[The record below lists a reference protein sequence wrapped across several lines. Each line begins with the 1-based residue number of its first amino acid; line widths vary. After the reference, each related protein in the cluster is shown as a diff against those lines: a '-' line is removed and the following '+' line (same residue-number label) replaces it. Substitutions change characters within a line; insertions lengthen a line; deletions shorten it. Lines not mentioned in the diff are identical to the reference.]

1 MEGVAWISP
10 LPVTQADAVV
20 IGAGAFGLS
29 VAYQLAALG
38 AGRVVVLD
46 RFAPGT
52 QTSPRAAGLYKL
64 DSSRRDPHP
73 AWRSSSIEAIR
84 GFSAKPPGFHCS
96 FVAVRKSFWPPAQQI
111 TRRSSTRKPRP
122 PASWGVELETVDA
135 RGCSTASRPIS
146 PDAASAL
153 HTTCPVISTSRS
165 LAPYSRPT
173 RRRSAELG
181 SLVIGETPVTG
192 ILVHNGEIAGVTT
205 PRGDIVTPLV
215 IDAAGAWARGV
226 GALAGVEVPVAPVRH
241 QLLITRPIAGMSPQE
256 PIARIVDASAYLRPA
271 RGGLMMGGM
280 ESDPIA
286 IDPRHDPEFSIPD
299 TPLDMRVL
307 DDLTA
312 ALGPLVPALGDTPI
326 AEHRGGLFT
335 MTPDARFLAG
345 PVPGVHGLWTAT
357 GCNGSGFSISAGIG
371 RALAEWI
378 VGGEPSDSICSEP
391 RPWTLWS
398 RSPRWTPNVTSSR
411 ALAVRELLHT
421 ATRGL
426 RSRVEYLVGRYESDF
441 EQTFGASSTGR
452 HGGTRSRIGVYE

>member
-1 MEGVAWISP
+1 MESS

-29 VAYQLAALG
+29 AGYQLAAHG
-38 AGRVVVLD
+38 VGRVMVLD
-46 RFAPGT
+46 QFAPGT

-64 DSSRRDPHP
+64 IQADETLTRL
-73 AWRSSSIEAIR
+73 AQSSIEVIR
-84 GFSAKPPGFHCS
+84 GFSDATGIPMS
-96 FVAVRKSFWPPAQQI
+96 FVQSGSVLAARTAEHAALVDDEAE
-111 TRRSSTRKPRP
+111 
-122 PASWGVELETVDA
+122 ASAGWGIELERLDVEGVRRIAPYLTG
-135 RGCSTASRPIS
+135 RGIRTAYFVPGDIYIEE
-146 PDAASAL
+146 P
-153 HTTCPVISTSRS
+153 RS
-165 LAPYSRPT
+165 LLDAYM
-173 RRRSAELG
+173 AAIAQLG

-192 ILVHNGEIAGVTT
+192 ILVDNGEITGVST

-241 QLLITRPIAGMSPQE
+241 QLLITRPIAGMSAQE

-286 IDPRHDPEFSIPD
+286 IDPRHDPEFSIPE
-299 TPLDMRVL
+299 TPLDMQVL

-345 PVPGVHGLWTAT
+345 PVPGVSGLWTAT

-378 VGGEPSDSICSEP
+378 VGGEPTIDLSSLDPGRFGPGPLDDGELTSAG
-391 RPWTLWS
+391 LWQYANYY
-398 RSPRWTPNVTSSR
+398 TPQ
-411 ALAVRELLHT
+411 LAV
-421 ATRGL
+421 
-426 RSRVEYLVGRYESDF
+426 
-441 EQTFGASSTGR
+441 
-452 HGGTRSRIGVYE
+452 

>member
-1 MEGVAWISP
+1 MESS

-29 VAYQLAALG
+29 AGYQLAAHG
-38 AGRVVVLD
+38 VGRVMVLD
-46 RFAPGT
+46 QFAPGT

-64 DSSRRDPHP
+64 IQADETLTRL
-73 AWRSSSIEAIR
+73 AQSSIEVIR
-84 GFSAKPPGFHCS
+84 GFSDATGIPLS
-96 FVAVRKSFWPPAQQI
+96 FVQSGSVLAARTAEHAALVDDEAE
-111 TRRSSTRKPRP
+111 
-122 PASWGVELETVDA
+122 ASAGWGIELERLDVEGVRRIAPYLTG
-135 RGCSTASRPIS
+135 RGIRTAYFVPGDIYIEE
-146 PDAASAL
+146 P
-153 HTTCPVISTSRS
+153 RS
-165 LAPYSRPT
+165 LLDAYM
-173 RRRSAELG
+173 AAIAQLG

-192 ILVHNGEIAGVTT
+192 ILVDNGEITGVFT

-241 QLLITRPIAGMSPQE
+241 QLLITRPIAGMSAQE

-286 IDPRHDPEFSIPD
+286 IDPRHDPEFSIPE
-299 TPLDMRVL
+299 TPLDMQVL

-345 PVPGVHGLWTAT
+345 PVPGVSGLWTAT

-378 VGGEPSDSICSEP
+378 VGGEPTIDLSSLDPGRFGPGPLDDGELTSAG
-391 RPWTLWS
+391 LWQYANYY
-398 RSPRWTPNVTSSR
+398 TPQ
-411 ALAVRELLHT
+411 LAV
-421 ATRGL
+421 
-426 RSRVEYLVGRYESDF
+426 
-441 EQTFGASSTGR
+441 
-452 HGGTRSRIGVYE
+452 

>member
-1 MEGVAWISP
+1 MESP

-29 VAYQLAALG
+29 AGYQLAAHG
-38 AGRVVVLD
+38 VGRVVVLD

-64 DSSRRDPHP
+64 IQADETLTRL
-73 AWRSSSIEAIR
+73 AQSSIEIIR
-84 GFSAKPPGFHCS
+84 GFSETTGIPLSYVQSGSLLAARTAEHAAL
-96 FVAVRKSFWPPAQQI
+96 VDDEAE
-111 TRRSSTRKPRP
+111 
-122 PASWGVELETVDA
+122 ASAGWGIELEKIDA
-135 RGCSTASRPIS
+135 EGVHRIAPYLTGRGIRTAYFVPGDIYIEE
-146 PDAASAL
+146 P
-153 HTTCPVISTSRS
+153 RS
-165 LAPYSRPT
+165 LLDAYMAAIT
-173 RRRSAELG
+173 QLG
-181 SLVIGETPVTG
+181 SLVIGESPVTG
-192 ILVHNGEIAGVTT
+192 IVVDDSEIVGVST
-205 PRGDIVTPLV
+205 PRGDIATPLV

-286 IDPRHDPEFSIPD
+286 IDPRHDPDFRIPD

-307 DDLTA
+307 DDFTA
-312 ALGPLVPALGDTPI
+312 ALGPLVPALGDTPV

-345 PVPGVHGLWTAT
+345 PVPGVQGLWTAT

-378 VGGEPSDSICSEP
+378 VGGEPSIDLSSLDPGRFGPGPLDDE
-391 RPWTLWS
+391 RLTAAGLWQYANYY
-398 RSPRWTPNVTSSR
+398 TPQ
-411 ALAVRELLHT
+411 LAV
-421 ATRGL
+421 
-426 RSRVEYLVGRYESDF
+426 
-441 EQTFGASSTGR
+441 
-452 HGGTRSRIGVYE
+452 

>member
-1 MEGVAWISP
+1 MESS

-29 VAYQLAALG
+29 AGYQLAAHG
-38 AGRVVVLD
+38 VGRVMVLD
-46 RFAPGT
+46 QFAPGT

-64 DSSRRDPHP
+64 IQADETLTRL
-73 AWRSSSIEAIR
+73 AQSSIEVIR
-84 GFSAKPPGFHCS
+84 GFSDATGIPLS
-96 FVAVRKSFWPPAQQI
+96 FVQSGSVLAARTEEHAALVDDEAE
-111 TRRSSTRKPRP
+111 
-122 PASWGVELETVDA
+122 ASAGWGIELERLDVEGVRRIAPYLTG
-135 RGCSTASRPIS
+135 RGIRTAYFVPGDIYIEE
-146 PDAASAL
+146 P
-153 HTTCPVISTSRS
+153 RS
-165 LAPYSRPT
+165 LLDAYM
-173 RRRSAELG
+173 AAIAQLG

-192 ILVHNGEIAGVTT
+192 ILVDNGEITGVST

-241 QLLITRPIAGMSPQE
+241 QLLITRPIAGMSAQE

-286 IDPRHDPEFSIPD
+286 IDPRHDPEFSIPE
-299 TPLDMRVL
+299 TPLDMQVL

-345 PVPGVHGLWTAT
+345 PVPGVSGFWTAT

-378 VGGEPSDSICSEP
+378 VGGEPTIDLSSLDPGRFGPGPLDDGELTSAG
-391 RPWTLWS
+391 LWQYANYY
-398 RSPRWTPNVTSSR
+398 TPQ
-411 ALAVRELLHT
+411 LAV
-421 ATRGL
+421 
-426 RSRVEYLVGRYESDF
+426 
-441 EQTFGASSTGR
+441 
-452 HGGTRSRIGVYE
+452 

>member
-1 MEGVAWISP
+1 MESS

-29 VAYQLAALG
+29 AGYQLAAHG
-38 AGRVVVLD
+38 VGRVMVLD
-46 RFAPGT
+46 QFAPGT

-64 DSSRRDPHP
+64 IQADETLTRL
-73 AWRSSSIEAIR
+73 AQSSIEVIR
-84 GFSAKPPGFHCS
+84 GFSDATGIPLS
-96 FVAVRKSFWPPAQQI
+96 FVQSGSVLAARTEEHAALVDDEAE
-111 TRRSSTRKPRP
+111 
-122 PASWGVELETVDA
+122 ASAGWGIELERLDVEGVRRIAPYLTG
-135 RGCSTASRPIS
+135 RGIRTAYFVPGDIYIEE
-146 PDAASAL
+146 P
-153 HTTCPVISTSRS
+153 RS
-165 LAPYSRPT
+165 LLDAYM
-173 RRRSAELG
+173 AAIAQLG

-192 ILVHNGEIAGVTT
+192 ILVDNGEITGVST

-241 QLLITRPIAGMSPQE
+241 QLLITRPIAGMSAQE

-286 IDPRHDPEFSIPD
+286 IDPRHDPEFSIPE
-299 TPLDMRVL
+299 TPLDMQVL

-345 PVPGVHGLWTAT
+345 PVPGVSGLWTAT

-378 VGGEPSDSICSEP
+378 VGGEPTIDLSSLDPGRFGPGPLDDGELTSAG
-391 RPWTLWS
+391 LWQYANYY
-398 RSPRWTPNVTSSR
+398 TPQ
-411 ALAVRELLHT
+411 LAV
-421 ATRGL
+421 
-426 RSRVEYLVGRYESDF
+426 
-441 EQTFGASSTGR
+441 
-452 HGGTRSRIGVYE
+452 

>member
-1 MEGVAWISP
+1 MESP
-10 LPVTQADAVV
+10 LPITQADAVV

-29 VAYQLAALG
+29 AGYQLAAHG

-46 RFAPGT
+46 RFAPGS

-64 DSSRRDPHP
+64 IQADETLTRL
-73 AWRSSSIEAIR
+73 AQSSIEVIR
-84 GFSAKPPGFHCS
+84 GFSEATGVPLS
-96 FVAVRKSFWPPAQQI
+96 FVQSGSVLAARTAEHAALI
-111 TRRSSTRKPRP
+111 DDEAE
-122 PASWGVELETVDA
+122 ASAGWGVELERIDA
-135 RGCSTASRPIS
+135 EGVHRIAPYLTGRGIRTAYFVPGDIYVEE
-146 PDAASAL
+146 P
-153 HTTCPVISTSRS
+153 RS
-165 LAPYSRPT
+165 LLDAYM
-173 RRRSAELG
+173 AAIAQLG
-181 SLVIGETPVTG
+181 SLVIGETPVTS
-192 ILVHNGEIAGVTT
+192 ILVNNGEITGVST
-205 PRGDIVTPLV
+205 PRGDIATPVV

-241 QLLITRPIAGMSPQE
+241 QLLITRPIAGMSAQE

-280 ESDPIA
+280 ESDPIS
-286 IDPRHDPEFSIPD
+286 IDPRHDPDFSMPD

-312 ALGPLVPALGDTPI
+312 TLGPLVPALGDTPL

-378 VGGEPSDSICSEP
+378 VDGEPTIDLSSLDPGRFGPDPLDDGELTSAG
-391 RPWTLWS
+391 LWQYANYY
-398 RSPRWTPNVTSSR
+398 TPQ
-411 ALAVRELLHT
+411 LAV
-421 ATRGL
+421 
-426 RSRVEYLVGRYESDF
+426 
-441 EQTFGASSTGR
+441 
-452 HGGTRSRIGVYE
+452 